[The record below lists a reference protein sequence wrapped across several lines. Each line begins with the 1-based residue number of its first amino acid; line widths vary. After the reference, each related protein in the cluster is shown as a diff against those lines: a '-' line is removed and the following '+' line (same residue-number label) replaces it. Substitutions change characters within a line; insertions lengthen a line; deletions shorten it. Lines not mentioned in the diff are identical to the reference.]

1 MDALLNPFAPGA
13 GVPPPQLAGRSEI
26 IKEIKFAYQRAILG
40 KPSCFFLLL
49 GQRGVGKTVLLGEI
63 AKIAAED
70 KAIISEIE
78 VLKNAS
84 FATLLYP
91 EMARVLRVCSVNK
104 TSQNT
109 EVKGLKALRAF
120 ALAHKIKAQDTE
132 VSVKP
137 YPDIAGRGG
146 DIENDLPCLFELIGE
161 ALKQAQKA
169 WVLLFDEMQD
179 LNKKE
184 FSALITALHKI
195 NQQGLPIVV
204 VGTGLP
210 QAISLATSSKSYAK
224 RFLTYH
230 EVGFL
235 SYDAIVEAVREPLNS
250 HNISI
255 EEEAL

>member
-1 MDALLNPFAPGA
+1 M
-13 GVPPPQLAGRSEI
+13 Q
-26 IKEIKFAYQRAILG
+26 
-40 KPSCFFLLL
+40 
-49 GQRGVGKTVLLGEI
+49 VG
-63 AKIAAED
+63 
-70 KAIISEIE
+70 
-78 VLKNAS
+78 
-84 FATLLYP
+84 
-91 EMARVLRVCSVNK
+91 
-104 TSQNT
+104 
-109 EVKGLKALRAF
+109 
-120 ALAHKIKAQDTE
+120 
-132 VSVKP
+132 
-137 YPDIAGRGG
+137 GG